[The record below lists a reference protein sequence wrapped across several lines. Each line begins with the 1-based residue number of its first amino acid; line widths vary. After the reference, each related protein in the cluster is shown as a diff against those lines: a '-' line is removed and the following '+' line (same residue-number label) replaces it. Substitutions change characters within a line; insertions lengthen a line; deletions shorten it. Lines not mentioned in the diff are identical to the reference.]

1 MAEGYCN
8 KCKVKREIVDAVEV
22 IMKNGRRAIKGKC
35 PTCATVIFKIIGGKI
50 NNTQPQNEAGKAVN
64 RKDGVPDVPS
74 ECSGL

>member
-8 KCKVKREIVDAVEV
+8 KCKVKRDIVDAVEV

-35 PTCATVIFKIIGGKI
+35 PTCATVIFKIIGGKV
-50 NNTQPQNEAGKAVN
+50 NRTQTENEA
-64 RKDGVPDVPS
+64 KDVAGSKDVVSDVPS